1 MSRTPTPDELRQVY
15 AELKRQGLSRY
26 DYDELVRIDSQ
37 GRLLMTT
44 DVADASRAACQ
55 AIRDQFKQLASF

>member
-44 DVADASRAACQ
+44 DVANASKAACHHGPGEG
-55 AIRDQFKQLASF
+55 

>member
-37 GRLLMTT
+37 GRLLMAT
-44 DVADASRAACQ
+44 DAADASKAACQ